1 MGWIVWDKGQHGL
14 TMSDGELA
22 WSSFDKALRIITLN
36 RCTIGERGGNI
47 HRCQKPVKTLEEAV
61 NEIGGVHPDWDKI
74 TCFRIGFK
82 EGARWQTKQP
92 PWVSVK
98 ERLPN
103 ENEDIIILCKHGAI
117 FNGTYSNNVWFCMD
131 GYIHDMYKGNPIYSS
146 MSSIPSSWEPIAW
159 MPRPKF
165 EE

>member
-1 MGWIVWDKGQHGL
+1 MTK
-14 TMSDGELA
+14 
-22 WSSFDKALRIITLN
+22 
-36 RCTIGERGGNI
+36 
-47 HRCQKPVKTLEEAV
+47 EE
-61 NEIGGVHPDWDKI
+61 
-74 TCFRIGFK
+74 
-82 EGARWQTKQP
+82 TKQTVKEVAIEAIMASAEILTTYGTHTSLDDFEYLSHDEIAEAAFVKGTEWQAKQS
-92 PWVSVK
+92 PWISVK
-98 ERLPN
+98 ERLPD